1 MLFAYTLNDKI
12 IEVPVS
18 EEMLFRHLHVP
29 RGLVTAVDSNQNQV
43 QLSAAPQDQ
52 GIIPA
57 QLNHSRTNDDEDG
70 RCHSTV
76 SPGLCPLNLFIS
88 ALSLLVCLFLL
99 DYALL
104 TCLYL
109 HCLYYSVCS
118 TWVIFAQKSRK
129 LGSLNRLRLRF

>member
-1 MLFAYTLNDKI
+1 M
-12 IEVPVS
+12 S

-29 RGLVTAVDSNQNQV
+29 RGLVTAVDSNQNQM

-57 QLNHSRTNDDEDG
+57 QLNHSRKNDDEDG

-99 DYALL
+99 DYAPL

-109 HCLYYSVCS
+109 HCLY
-118 TWVIFAQKSRK
+118 
-129 LGSLNRLRLRF
+129 